1 MFRWADTGRRNVL
14 FVCGRN
20 KRRSRTAHEVFRKD
34 LRMVVRSA
42 GFSAQSPHI
51 LSADDVAWADV
62 IFVMEDEH
70 GARLRRAYRAL
81 SLPDVVV
88 LHIPDEYGYMDAE
101 LIEMLQG
108 GVEGYFGRE
117 YHARQRRHRD

>member
-1 MFRWADTGRRNVL
+1 VL

-34 LRMVVRSA
+34 VRMVVRSA
-42 GFSAQSPHI
+42 GFSAQSPHV
-51 LSADDVAWADV
+51 LNADDVAWADV

-108 GVEGYFGRE
+108 GVESYFGRE
-117 YHARQRRHRD
+117 